1 MYAYILIAIITLVDG
16 HSLPDLPLGMYDSRE
31 ICMEQAF
38 PPAGRS
44 HIEKIRTEWEVH
56 KLEQAETRDIDT
68 VFLTCDEIVIE
79 HLWETPDGQKHQ
91 WPNPKHQML

>member
-1 MYAYILIAIITLVDG
+1 MA
-16 HSLPDLPLGMYDSRE
+16 SFPDPRHAVFQRQSKR
-31 ICMEQAF
+31 
-38 PPAGRS
+38 
-44 HIEKIRTEWEVH
+44 RTEWEVH